1 MASESEHGHSQAQHA
16 PAQPRLLDSN
26 KRESFTNM
34 SSTTNGQAAP
44 DSNTPRRSPLFDDGA
59 EDDDDDV
66 ASTTSSSNHD
76 NDNTEHVTSPSVTSP
91 PYWHST
97 NHPPNRTTSSSSNL
111 RPLSTASLESVLPPG
126 AITLQDNES
135 ETPSH
140 YHHHQISPTTP
151 QDRNKSCWAR
161 SVTITD
167 YITINT
173 SHTNLGAFT
182 VWNVSV
188 ETLEG
193 PRINIRKRYSEF
205 DDLRK
210 KLIMTF
216 PGFEAAVPELPPKS
230 IMKRF
235 QHKFLEKRRGGL
247 QYFLNCI
254 LLNPEFSGAPVVRE
268 FLFS

>member
-1 MASESEHGHSQAQHA
+1 MASENEHRAQAQHE
-16 PAQPRLLDSN
+16 PAQTALLDSN
-26 KRESFTNM
+26 KAESLATM
-34 SSTTNGQAAP
+34 SSTTNGQAP
-44 DSNTPRRSPLFDDGA
+44 PRRTPLFDDG
-59 EDDDDDV
+59 EDDDEDDDV

-76 NDNTEHVTSPSVTSP
+76 PVTSPSVTSP

-97 NHPPNRTTSSSSNL
+97 NHPPNRLNNTPSNGL
-111 RPLSTASLESVLPPG
+111 RPLSTASIESVLPPG

-135 ETPSH
+135 DFPSH
-140 YHHHQISPTTP
+140 HHHHPNQTTSPTTP
-151 QDRNKSCWAR
+151 QDRNRACWAR

-173 SHTNLGAFT
+173 SSTNIGAFT
-182 VWNVSV
+182 VWNISV

-210 KLIMTF
+210 KLIVTF

-230 IMKRF
+230 MVKRF
-235 QHKFLEKRRGGL
+235 KPKFLEKRRGGL

>member
-1 MASESEHGHSQAQHA
+1 MASEIEHEHPQAQ
-16 PAQPRLLDSN
+16 PAQAPLLNSN
-26 KRESFTNM
+26 KRESSANM
-34 SSTTNGQAAP
+34 SSATDSQAVP
-44 DSNTPRRSPLFDDGA
+44 ESTPRRTPLFDDG
-59 EDDDDDV
+59 EEDDDDDDDDDDV

-76 NDNTEHVTSPSVTSP
+76 NGHVTSPSVTSP
-91 PYWHST
+91 PYWHSS
-97 NHPPNRTTSSSSNL
+97 NHPPNRTNSSNL
-111 RPLSTASLESVLPPG
+111 RPLSTASIESVLPPG

-135 ETPSH
+135 ELPSNH
-140 YHHHQISPTTP
+140 YQTSPSTP
-151 QDRNKSCWAR
+151 QDRNRACWAR

-173 SHTNLGAFT
+173 SSTNLGAFT
-182 VWNVSV
+182 VWNISV

-235 QHKFLEKRRGGL
+235 QPKFLEKRRGGL

-268 FLFS
+268 FLFT

>member
-1 MASESEHGHSQAQHA
+1 MVSGIEHEQPQAQPE
-16 PAQPRLLDSN
+16 PAQPPLLGSS
-26 KRESFTNM
+26 KRESLASM
-34 SSTTNGQAAP
+34 SSTANGQAP
-44 DSNTPRRSPLFDDGA
+44 PPKPPSRRTPLFDDGE

-66 ASTTSSSNHD
+66 ASTASSSNP
-76 NDNTEHVTSPSVTSP
+76 NDTEHAASPSITSP

-97 NHPPNRTTSSSSNL
+97 DHPPNRLNNNSPFRL
-111 RPLSTASLESVLPPG
+111 RPLSTASVESVLPPG

-135 ETPSH
+135 DLPPSNH
-140 YHHHQISPTTP
+140 YQTTSPTTP
-151 QDRNKSCWAR
+151 QDRNRSCWAR

-173 SHTNLGAFT
+173 SSTNLGAFT
-182 VWNVSV
+182 VWNISV

-230 IMKRF
+230 MMKRF
-235 QHKFLEKRRGGL
+235 KSGFLEKRRGGL

-254 LLNPEFSGAPVVRE
+254 LLNPEFSGAPVVKE
-268 FLFS
+268 FLFC

>member
-1 MASESEHGHSQAQHA
+1 MASENEHRAQAQYE
-16 PAQPRLLDSN
+16 PAQAAILDSN
-26 KRESFTNM
+26 KSESLANM
-34 SSTTNGQAAP
+34 SVATNGQAP
-44 DSNTPRRSPLFDDGA
+44 PRRNPLFDD
-59 EDDDDDV
+59 DDDDDGDEV

-76 NDNTEHVTSPSVTSP
+76 TVSPTVTSP

-97 NHPPNRTTSSSSNL
+97 SHPPNHPASNGL
-111 RPLSTASLESVLPPG
+111 RPLSTASIESVLPPG

-135 ETPSH
+135 DLPSSH
-140 YHHHQISPTTP
+140 FPSTSPTTP
-151 QDRNKSCWAR
+151 QDRNRSCWAR

-173 SHTNLGAFT
+173 SSTNIGAFT
-182 VWNVSV
+182 VWNISV

-230 IMKRF
+230 LVKRF
-235 QHKFLEKRRGGL
+235 KTGFLEKRRGGL